1 LPYSFTPAVTK
12 SLAYA
17 VSINKDTFRQFS
29 DLRNHIETSYWY
41 QAVSSLTA
49 DDIETLKNIVQRA
62 QKKLQSAPIQI
73 PHPEHCLLH
82 LTIYSRLD
90 NIFVQGILEAYW
102 YIYEAIGLNVYEDQK
117 YLERVWVFHQQMVDS
132 IAEGDF
138 LSGYQALIAHMDLLF
153 QREQKNVNV
162 LFE

>member
-1 LPYSFTPAVTK
+1 M
-12 SLAYA
+12 
-17 VSINKDTFRQFS
+17 
-29 DLRNHIETSYWY
+29 
-41 QAVSSLTA
+41 
-49 DDIETLKNIVQRA
+49 
-62 QKKLQSAPIQI
+62 
-73 PHPEHCLLH
+73 H